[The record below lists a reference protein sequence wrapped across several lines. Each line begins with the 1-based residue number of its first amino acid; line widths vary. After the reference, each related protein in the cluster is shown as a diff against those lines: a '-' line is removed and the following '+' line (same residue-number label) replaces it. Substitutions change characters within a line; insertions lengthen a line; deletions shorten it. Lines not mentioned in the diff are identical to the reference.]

1 MRAPRKGAPK
11 KVTAENLATLGAARL
26 ADILAQVADSRP
38 DLKRRLRM
46 ELAAQQGPEALAA
59 QIDRRLAAFETSRGK
74 ITWRQKPAVLRDL
87 DALRLLIAERL
98 TPLDRPAGAQRLW
111 RFIDAARQVASRLR
125 DHSDLDPIFARA
137 AADLGGALEDPAG
150 DARRLL
156 ESLARFPLG
165 WKAWLPALLSAAPA
179 ALARETLALVDAPA
193 PAAPGW
199 VSLVRQLADAAGD
212 PDRFAMTHSAQAL
225 ATPSI
230 AAQVAARLLVSGQVG
245 RAGEVLRAAAPGAG
259 RTGLQAA
266 VDEDWETAWIDY
278 LEQDG
283 RSALAQEVRW
293 TSFAR
298 TLSPG
303 RLRDFLKRL
312 KDFEDVEAEHRAF
325 EIAARTPDFESGL
338 SFLMEWPAWLEAAQM
353 IEQRP
358 GEAEVDPD
366 KAQLWAAKLRRR
378 YPGAAHRLLRRAAAA
393 AFRRRQYKVCDE
405 LTAEADTIEL
415 A

>member
-1 MRAPRKGAPK
+1 MSAPRKSPPK
-11 KVTAENLATLGAARL
+11 KVTAENLASLGAARL
-26 ADILAQVADSRP
+26 ADILAAVAESRP

-87 DALRLLIAERL
+87 DTLRLLIAERL
-98 TPLDRPAGAQRLW
+98 GPLDRRGSAERLW
-111 RFIDAARQVASRLR
+111 RFMDAARQIASRLR

-137 AADLGGALEDPAG
+137 AAELGGLLEDPAH
-150 DARRLL
+150 DARSLL

-165 WKAWLPALLSAAPA
+165 WKAWLPELLSAAPT
-179 ALARETLALVDAPA
+179 ALARETLALVDAA
-193 PAAPGW
+193 QPAAPGW
-199 VSLVRQLADAAGD
+199 VSLIRQLADAAGD
-212 PDRFAMTHSAQAL
+212 PDRFAMTYSAQAL

-230 AAQVAARLLVSGQVG
+230 AAQVAARLLGAGQVG
-245 RAGEVLRAAAPGAG
+245 RAGEVLRAAAPDAAGA
-259 RTGLQAA
+259 RLQAA
-266 VDEDWETAWIDY
+266 VDDDWESVWIDY

-283 RSALAQEVRW
+283 RAPMAQEVRW
-293 TSFAR
+293 ASFAR

-312 KDFEDVEAEHRAF
+312 ADFEDVEAEHRAF
-325 EIAARTPDFESGL
+325 EIAARHPDFESGL
-338 SFLMEWPAWLEAAQM
+338 SFLMDWPAWPEAAQM
-353 IEQRP
+353 IEQRR

-366 KAQLWAAKLRRR
+366 SAQLWAAKLRRR
-378 YPGAAHRLLRRAAAA
+378 YPAAAHRLLRSAAAA
-393 AFRRRQYKVCDE
+393 AFRRRQYKLCDD

>member
-1 MRAPRKGAPK
+1 MSAPRKSPPK
-11 KVTAENLATLGAARL
+11 KVTAENLASLGAARL
-26 ADILAQVADSRP
+26 ADILAAVAESRP

-87 DALRLLIAERL
+87 DTLRLLIAERL
-98 TPLDRPAGAQRLW
+98 GPLDRRASAERLW
-111 RFIDAARQVASRLR
+111 RFMDAARQIASRLR

-137 AADLGGALEDPAG
+137 AADLGGLVEDPAD
-150 DARRLL
+150 DARSLL

-165 WKAWLPALLSAAPA
+165 WKAWLPALLAAAPT
-179 ALARETLALVDAPA
+179 ALARETLALVGAVQ

-212 PDRFAMTHSAQAL
+212 PDRFAMTYSAQAL

-230 AAQVAARLLVSGQVG
+230 AAQVASRLLGAGQVG
-245 RAGEVLRAAAPGAG
+245 RAGEVLRAAGPDAAGAS
-259 RTGLQAA
+259 LQAA
-266 VDEDWETAWIDY
+266 VDEDWESVWIDY

-283 RSALAQEVRW
+283 RAPMAQEVRW
-293 TSFAR
+293 ASFAR

-312 KDFEDVEAEHRAF
+312 ADFDDVEAEHRAF
-325 EIAARTPDFESGL
+325 EIAARHPDFESGL
-338 SFLMEWPAWLEAAQM
+338 SFLMEWPAWPEAAQM

-366 KAQLWAAKLRRR
+366 SAQLWAAKLRGR
-378 YPGAAHRLLRRAAAA
+378 YPAAAHRLLRSAAAA
-393 AFRRRQYKVCDE
+393 AFRRRQYKLCDD